1 MEKIVIVSWKIKE
14 SEAARIFPLLPR
26 LVNKTRGEA
35 GNISYTIYQAE
46 GNPCDLILHEE
57 YINAEAVE
65 AHKNSDHYKRIV
77 VDQILPYLELPDVQ
91 LVIRLF

>member
-1 MEKIVIVSWKIKE
+1 MEKIVIAFWRIKE
-14 SEAARIFPLLPR
+14 SEAEKIFHLLPD

-35 GNISYTIYQAE
+35 GNISYVIYQAE

-65 AHKNSDHYKRIV
+65 AHKNSDHYKQIV
-77 VDQILPYLELPDVQ
+77 VDQILPHLELRDVQ
-91 LVIRLF
+91 LVTRLF